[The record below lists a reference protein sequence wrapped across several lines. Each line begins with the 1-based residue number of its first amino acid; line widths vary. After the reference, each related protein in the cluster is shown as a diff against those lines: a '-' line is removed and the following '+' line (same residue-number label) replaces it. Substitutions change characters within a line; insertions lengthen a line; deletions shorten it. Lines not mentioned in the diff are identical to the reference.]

1 MRTNCPLGSS
11 DDPLKNDT
19 RTSVPILKEGE
30 SMKELYTKAELEVF
44 KFAETD
50 IIATS
55 GNTSLDP
62 DEVPPIIIG

>member
-1 MRTNCPLGSS
+1 
-11 DDPLKNDT
+11 
-19 RTSVPILKEGE
+19 LKEGE
-30 SMKELYTKAELEVF
+30 PMKELYTKAELEVF